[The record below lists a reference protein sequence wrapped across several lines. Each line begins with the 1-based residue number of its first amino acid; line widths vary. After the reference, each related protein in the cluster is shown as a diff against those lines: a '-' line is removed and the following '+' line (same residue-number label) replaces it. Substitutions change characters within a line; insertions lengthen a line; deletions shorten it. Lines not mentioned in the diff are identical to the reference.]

1 MLLGLLVLVVLSVLL
16 VPVHYR
22 IDLKKEQE
30 TMCRVRVTWAG
41 VVLRIFVEYAQGTV
55 TQKIR
60 IFGISCQRKKKRAG
74 RKKDSGTA
82 DSADHEE
89 YDGEEPVDSG
99 HNSVRQD
106 AETTKQGAESPKSG
120 KPEAEEPA
128 PEDSVAKKQGKRL
141 RFIRRLDRIKLSAQ
155 EKLHKVTVTGEF
167 AKDEATREF
176 LKLLW
181 SQIVYFW
188 KHIRPHRIRGWVHF
202 GTGDPCHTG
211 MLLGAISSLY
221 GMLPPQFAIRPD
233 FEEKILE
240 TELYVAGRLRLITAV
255 IIAGCVFLGQTW
267 KAFRARQRRWKEN
280 V

>member
-1 MLLGLLVLVVLSVLL
+1 MILGLLVLVVLSVLF

-41 VVLRIFVEYAQGTV
+41 VVLRIFMEYAQGTV

-82 DSADHEE
+82 DSADHEG

-106 AETTKQGAESPKSG
+106 AETTKQGAESPKTG
-120 KPEAEEPA
+120 MPEAEEPA

-141 RFIRRLDRIKLSAQ
+141 HFIRRLDRIKLSAK

-221 GMLPPQFAIRPD
+221 GMLPPQLAIRPD

-240 TELYVAGRLRLITAV
+240 TELFVAGRLRLVTAV
-255 IIAGCVFLGQTW
+255 IIAGRVFLGQTW
-267 KAFRARQRRWKEN
+267 KEFRARQRRWKEN

>member
-74 RKKDSGTA
+74 RKKDSAAA
-82 DSADHEE
+82 DSADHEG
-89 YDGEEPVDSG
+89 YDGEEPQNAIDGDSV
-99 HNSVRQD
+99 SSDAVSSD
-106 AETTKQGAESPKSG
+106 AETPKSG
-120 KPEAEEPA
+120 KPKEDEPA
-128 PEDSVAKKQGKRL
+128 PEDSASKKRGKRL
-141 RFIRRLDRIKLSAQ
+141 HFIRRLDRIKLSAK

-221 GMLPPQFAIRPD
+221 GMLPPQLAIRPD

-240 TELYVAGRLRLITAV
+240 TELFVAGRLRLVTAV
-255 IIAGCVFLGQTW
+255 IIAGRVFLGQTW

>member
-1 MLLGLLVLVVLSVLL
+1 M
-16 VPVHYR
+16 H
-22 IDLKKEQE
+22 
-30 TMCRVRVTWAG
+30 
-41 VVLRIFVEYAQGTV
+41 
-55 TQKIR
+55 
-60 IFGISCQRKKKRAG
+60 
-74 RKKDSGTA
+74 
-82 DSADHEE
+82 
-89 YDGEEPVDSG
+89 
-99 HNSVRQD
+99 
-106 AETTKQGAESPKSG
+106 
-120 KPEAEEPA
+120 
-128 PEDSVAKKQGKRL
+128 
-141 RFIRRLDRIKLSAQ
+141 FIRRLDRIKLSAK

-167 AKDEATREF
+167 AEDEATREF

-221 GMLPPQFAIRPD
+221 GMLPPQLTIRPD

-240 TELYVAGRLRLITAV
+240 TELYVAGRLRLVTVV
-255 IIAGCVFLGQTW
+255 IIAGRVFLGQTW